1 MKDWQKGIELDELL
15 KLEKTWEGYNERCLS
30 PFLEM
35 KKNKIAA
42 AIDAGTY
49 NSGYQWAIQ
58 SRVLKVKSKI
68 NMYTAYDIPIATVEK
83 GDRVVDRMACND
95 PEVVVETLR
104 KYNEDTFLYINE
116 EHNIDR
122 FVASW
127 AGFRKLGIK
136 INTFGDIQ
144 GVYFKDRVE
153 GAFGKR
159 EFPDKNMMHAA
170 EYKVLTKAKLIPEV
184 APWVGEESL
193 RYDWVCD
200 IIKERLEGLDL
211 SFTNHY
217 SNYNKGTSWSAISLR
232 GYSDDW
238 RFITKPAE
246 MSKKWKKENE
256 GVEFKLQDTMLR
268 RHFPEVEDLLKY
280 LPGKP
285 HRIRFMNLSPGGGEL
300 ERHTDQVDP
309 DAGVQDGKL
318 MRFHF
323 PIVTNKDVIFNQ
335 WDWDAKLVEE
345 HMKVGECWYI
355 DVRKPHRAI
364 NGGTEMRTHLVVDI
378 EANEKVRALIC

>member
-42 AIDAGTY
+42 AIDSDTY
-49 NSGYQWAIQ
+49 KSGHEWALQ
-58 SRVLKVKSKI
+58 SRILKVKTKI
-68 NMYTAYDIPIATVEK
+68 NMYSAYDIPIATVQK
-83 GDRVVDRMACND
+83 GDRVVDRIACNQPD
-95 PEVVVETLR
+95 QLVEALR
-104 KYNEDTFLYINE
+104 FNEDTFLFINE

-159 EFPDKNMMHAA
+159 EFLESNKLHDA
-170 EYKVLTKAKLIPEV
+170 EYKVLTQVDFRPV
-184 APWVGEESL
+184 PWVGAEGLRFGWICESL
-193 RYDWVCD
+193 
-200 IIKERLEGLDL
+200 KERLWKMNYE
-211 SFTNHY
+211 FTNHY
-217 SNYNKGTSWSAISLR
+217 SYYNKRNSWSAISLR
-232 GYSDDW
+232 GYSPDW
-238 RFITKPAE
+238 AFITKPAE
-246 MSKKWKKENE
+246 MSKKWKEENKD
-256 GVEFKLQDTMLR
+256 VEFKLQDTELR
-268 RHFPEVEDLLKY
+268 KMFPEVEDLLKL

-285 HRIRFMNLSPGGGEL
+285 HRIRFMNLSPDGGEL
-300 ERHTDQVDP
+300 QRHTDQVDP
-309 DAGVQDGKL
+309 DAGVGDGKL

-323 PIVTNKDVIFNQ
+323 PIETNKEVIFNQ
-335 WDWDAKLVEE
+335 WDWDAKLVEA

-355 DVRKPHRAI
+355 DVRKPHRAV
-364 NGGTEMRTHLVVDI
+364 NGGYDMRTHLVVDI
-378 EANEKVRALIC
+378 EANDKVRALIC

>member
-1 MKDWQKGIELDELL
+1 MKDWQKGIELDKLL
-15 KLEKTWEGYNERCLS
+15 TLEKTWEGYNKRCLS

-35 KKNKIAA
+35 KKNKIAN
-42 AIDAGTY
+42 AIDLNQY
-49 NSGYQWAIQ
+49 QFGYEWAIQ
-58 SRVLKVKSKI
+58 SRISKAKSKI
-68 NMYTAYDIPIATVEK
+68 NMYSAYKIPVATVEK
-83 GDRVVDRMACND
+83 GDRVVDRVACNQ
-95 PEVVVETLR
+95 PEVVVKTMQH
-104 KYNEDTFLYINE
+104 YNEDTFLFINE

-159 EFPDKNMMHAA
+159 EFPEKNMMYDA
-170 EYKVLTKAKLIPEV
+170 EYKILTKADLRPIS
-184 APWVGEESL
+184 WTGEDSL
-193 RYDWVCD
+193 RFDWVCE
-200 IIKERLEGLDL
+200 ILQERLEGLDL

-232 GYSDDW
+232 GYTNDW

-256 GVEFKLQDTMLR
+256 GVEFKLQDTILR
-268 RHFPEVEDLLKY
+268 KHFPEVEDLLQY

-285 HRIRFMNLSPGGGEL
+285 HRIRFMNLAPGGGEL

-309 DAGVQDGKL
+309 DAGVQDEKL